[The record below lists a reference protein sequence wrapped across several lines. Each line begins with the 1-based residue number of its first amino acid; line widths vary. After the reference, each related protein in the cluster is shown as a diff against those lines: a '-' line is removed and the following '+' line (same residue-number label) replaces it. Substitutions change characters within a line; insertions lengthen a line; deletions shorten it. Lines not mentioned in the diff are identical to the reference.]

1 MGKKNKI
8 QFSVLL
14 SVYFKENPVFLEK
27 ALESLFKQTLLMDEI
42 VLVKDGV
49 LSCELNTIID
59 NYVKKYPNLI
69 KVVTLEKNVGLGKA
83 LNFGLEYCSNE
94 IVARMDTDDI
104 CYPDRFERQIHF
116 LKQNQEIS
124 VVGGSIQEFNE
135 RIGDLNQIR
144 RLPFTNKELLAFSKY
159 RNPLNH
165 PTVMFKKSHIL
176 SVGSYQ
182 DMLFFEDYYLW
193 VRLLKKGYMLAN
205 IQEPILH
212 FRVGNDMIGRRKG
225 LKYALLEMK
234 FLKKIREIKYISNK
248 EYIISILTKIPLRFF
263 PKKILK
269 LLYKKLLR

>member
-269 LLYKKLLR
+269 ILYKKLLR

>member
-212 FRVGNDMIGRRKG
+212 FRVGNDMVGRSKG

>member
-1 MGKKNKI
+1 MVKKNKI

>member
-1 MGKKNKI
+1 MK
-8 QFSVLL
+8 FSVLL